1 MVVIS
6 AYFSGSE
13 TGMMTLNRY
22 RLRHMAKQGN
32 RSAKRVEK
40 LLRKPDRLI
49 SLVLIG
55 NNLVNI
61 LASAL
66 GTIVGMRLYGD
77 AGVAIATG
85 VLTFVVL
92 VFAEVL
98 PKTIAALYP
107 EKVAYP
113 SSFLL
118 APLQILMM
126 PLVWL
131 LNAITRMLMRM
142 MGIKTDIVVSGSL
155 SKEELRTIV
164 HESRSQISRRNQD
177 MLLSVLDLEKMTVD
191 DIMVPRS
198 EIIGI
203 DINDDWKSILRQLS
217 HSPHGRIVLY
227 RDSLDDAISMLRVRE
242 AWRLMSEKKEF
253 TKETMLRAADEI
265 YFVLEGTPL
274 STQLV
279 KFQRNKKKVGLV
291 VNEYGDIQGLVTVED
306 ILEEIV
312 GDFTT
317 SMSPT
322 LAEEVTPQ
330 NDGSVIIDGTAN
342 VREINKAFNWHLPED
357 DARTVNGV
365 ILEALEEI
373 PVAGTRVRIG
383 EYDIDILDVQDN
395 MIKQVKVFP
404 VKPLRE
410 CGGVKKRPGIRMLDR
425 DLLRK
430 QKLSFCLRYSHHRR
444 TNCTTVQRI
453 TLLHNAQYVT
463 WRNVIRF
470 HHCDGL
476 MHIRVQWY
484 VSFGDHF
491 NAKLTHNIQHRLQR
505 QLNTFNHR
513 GHIRVS
519 FISHFQR
526 TIQAINHRQQFV
538 DEFLQRE
545 FVSFFNIQFST
556 TTQVFHFGFYAQ
568 NAVTFTGLGFSQ
580 LSFEI
585 RNFFIA
591 RIHLLSRSF
600 WLNCLNLFVLIH
612 DNFFRGLPSG
622 VFCSLLLMNFSA
634 FFSHSSR

>member
-1 MVVIS
+1 MEHISTTTLIVTLLIMVVIS

-22 RLRHMAKQGN
+22 RLRHRAKQGN
-32 RSAKRVEK
+32 RQAKRVEK

-113 SSFLL
+113 SSVLL

-131 LNAITRMLMRM
+131 LNTITRLLMRM

-155 SKEELRTIV
+155 SKDELRTLV
-164 HESRSQISRRNQD
+164 NESRSQISRRNQD
-177 MLLSVLDLEKMTVD
+177 MLLSVLDLEKVSVD
-191 DIMVPRS
+191 DIMIPRN

-203 DINDDWKSILRQLS
+203 DINDDWKSIVRQLS

-242 AWRLMSEKKEF
+242 AWRLMAEKKEF

-265 YFVLEGTPL
+265 YYVPEGTPL
-274 STQLV
+274 STQLI

-330 NDGSVIIDGTAN
+330 NDGSVIIDGSAN

-357 DARTVNGV
+357 DARTVNGI

-383 EYDIDILDVQDN
+383 QYDINILDVQDN
-395 MIKQVKVFP
+395 MIKQVQVLP

-410 CGGVKKRPGIRMLDR
+410 
-425 DLLRK
+425 
-430 QKLSFCLRYSHHRR
+430 S
-444 TNCTTVQRI
+444 
-453 TLLHNAQYVT
+453 
-463 WRNVIRF
+463 
-470 HHCDGL
+470 
-476 MHIRVQWY
+476 
-484 VSFGDHF
+484 VSD
-491 NAKLTHNIQHRLQR
+491 Q
-505 QLNTFNHR
+505 
-513 GHIRVS
+513 
-519 FISHFQR
+519 
-526 TIQAINHRQQFV
+526 
-538 DEFLQRE
+538 
-545 FVSFFNIQFST
+545 
-556 TTQVFHFGFYAQ
+556 
-568 NAVTFTGLGFSQ
+568 
-580 LSFEI
+580 
-585 RNFFIA
+585 
-591 RIHLLSRSF
+591 
-600 WLNCLNLFVLIH
+600 
-612 DNFFRGLPSG
+612 
-622 VFCSLLLMNFSA
+622 
-634 FFSHSSR
+634 

>member
-22 RLRHMAKQGN
+22 RLRHRAKQGN
-32 RSAKRVEK
+32 RAARRVEK

-66 GTIVGMRLYGD
+66 GTIVGMRLYGN

-118 APLQILMM
+118 APLLILMM

-131 LNAITRMLMRM
+131 LNMVTRVLMRM
-142 MGIKTDIVVSGSL
+142 VGIKADVTISSAL
-155 SKEELRTIV
+155 SKDELRTIV
-164 HESRSQISRRNQD
+164 NESRSQISRRNQD
-177 MLLSVLDLEKMTVD
+177 MLLSVLDLEKVSVD
-191 DIMVPRS
+191 DIMVPRN
-198 EIIGI
+198 EIVGI
-203 DINDDWKSILRQLS
+203 DINDDWKAIVRQLT

-242 AWRLMSEKKEF
+242 AYRLMTEKNEF
-253 TKETMLRAADEI
+253 TKEVMLRAADEI
-265 YFVLEGTPL
+265 YYVPEGTPL

-291 VNEYGDIQGLVTVED
+291 VDEYGDIQGLVTVED

-317 SMSPT
+317 SMSPS

-330 NDGSVIIDGTAN
+330 NDGSVLIDGSAN
-342 VREINKAFNWHLPED
+342 IREINKAFNWHLPED
-357 DARTVNGV
+357 EARTMNGM

-373 PVAGTRVRIG
+373 PAAGTRVRIAQ
-383 EYDIDILDVQDN
+383 YDIDILDVQDN
-395 MIKQVKVFP
+395 MIKQVKVLP

-410 CGGVKKRPGIRMLDR
+410 
-425 DLLRK
+425 
-430 QKLSFCLRYSHHRR
+430 S
-444 TNCTTVQRI
+444 
-453 TLLHNAQYVT
+453 
-463 WRNVIRF
+463 
-470 HHCDGL
+470 
-476 MHIRVQWY
+476 
-484 VSFGDHF
+484 
-491 NAKLTHNIQHRLQR
+491 
-505 QLNTFNHR
+505 
-513 GHIRVS
+513 
-519 FISHFQR
+519 
-526 TIQAINHRQQFV
+526 
-538 DEFLQRE
+538 
-545 FVSFFNIQFST
+545 
-556 TTQVFHFGFYAQ
+556 
-568 NAVTFTGLGFSQ
+568 
-580 LSFEI
+580 
-585 RNFFIA
+585 IA
-591 RIHLLSRSF
+591 E
-600 WLNCLNLFVLIH
+600 
-612 DNFFRGLPSG
+612 
-622 VFCSLLLMNFSA
+622 
-634 FFSHSSR
+634 

>member
-1 MVVIS
+1 MVIS

-22 RLRHMAKQGN
+22 RLRHRAKQGN
-32 RSAKRVEK
+32 RAARRVEK

-66 GTIVGMRLYGD
+66 GTIVGMRLYGN

-118 APLQILMM
+118 APLLILMM

-131 LNAITRMLMRM
+131 LNMVTRVLMRM
-142 MGIKTDIVVSGSL
+142 VGIKADVTISSAL
-155 SKEELRTIV
+155 SKDELRTIV
-164 HESRSQISRRNQD
+164 NESRSQISRRNQD
-177 MLLSVLDLEKMTVD
+177 MLLSVLDLEKVSVD
-191 DIMVPRS
+191 DIMVPRN
-198 EIIGI
+198 EIVGI
-203 DINDDWKSILRQLS
+203 DINDDWKAIVRQLT

-242 AWRLMSEKKEF
+242 AYRLMTEKNEF
-253 TKETMLRAADEI
+253 TKEVMLRAADEI
-265 YFVLEGTPL
+265 YYVPEGTPL

-291 VNEYGDIQGLVTVED
+291 VDEYGDIQGLVTVED

-317 SMSPT
+317 SMSPS

-330 NDGSVIIDGTAN
+330 NDGSVLIDGSAN
-342 VREINKAFNWHLPED
+342 IREINKAFNWHLPED
-357 DARTVNGV
+357 EARTMNGM

-373 PVAGTRVRIG
+373 PATGTRVRI
-383 EYDIDILDVQDN
+383 EQYDIDILDVQDN
-395 MIKQVKVFP
+395 MIKQVKVLP

-410 CGGVKKRPGIRMLDR
+410 
-425 DLLRK
+425 
-430 QKLSFCLRYSHHRR
+430 S
-444 TNCTTVQRI
+444 
-453 TLLHNAQYVT
+453 
-463 WRNVIRF
+463 
-470 HHCDGL
+470 
-476 MHIRVQWY
+476 
-484 VSFGDHF
+484 
-491 NAKLTHNIQHRLQR
+491 
-505 QLNTFNHR
+505 
-513 GHIRVS
+513 
-519 FISHFQR
+519 
-526 TIQAINHRQQFV
+526 
-538 DEFLQRE
+538 
-545 FVSFFNIQFST
+545 
-556 TTQVFHFGFYAQ
+556 
-568 NAVTFTGLGFSQ
+568 
-580 LSFEI
+580 
-585 RNFFIA
+585 IA
-591 RIHLLSRSF
+591 E
-600 WLNCLNLFVLIH
+600 
-612 DNFFRGLPSG
+612 
-622 VFCSLLLMNFSA
+622 
-634 FFSHSSR
+634 

>member
-22 RLRHMAKQGN
+22 RLRHRAKQGN
-32 RSAKRVEK
+32 RAARRVEK

-66 GTIVGMRLYGD
+66 GTIVGMRLYGN

-118 APLQILMM
+118 APLLILMM

-131 LNAITRMLMRM
+131 LNMVTRVLMRM
-142 MGIKTDIVVSGSL
+142 VGIKADVTISSAL
-155 SKEELRTIV
+155 SKDELRTIV
-164 HESRSQISRRNQD
+164 NESRSQISRRNQD
-177 MLLSVLDLEKMTVD
+177 MLLSVLDLEKVSVD
-191 DIMVPRS
+191 DIMVPRN
-198 EIIGI
+198 EIVGI
-203 DINDDWKSILRQLS
+203 DINDDWKAIVRQLT

-242 AWRLMSEKKEF
+242 AYRLMTEKNEF
-253 TKETMLRAADEI
+253 TKEVMLRAADEI
-265 YFVLEGTPL
+265 YYVPEGTPL

-291 VNEYGDIQGLVTVED
+291 VDEYGDIQGLVTVED

-317 SMSPT
+317 SMSPS

-330 NDGSVIIDGTAN
+330 NDGSVLIDGSAN
-342 VREINKAFNWHLPED
+342 IREINKAFNWHLPED
-357 DARTVNGV
+357 EARTMNGM

-373 PVAGTRVRIG
+373 PAARARVRI
-383 EYDIDILDVQDN
+383 EQYDIDILDVQDN
-395 MIKQVKVFP
+395 MIKQVKVLP

-410 CGGVKKRPGIRMLDR
+410 
-425 DLLRK
+425 
-430 QKLSFCLRYSHHRR
+430 S
-444 TNCTTVQRI
+444 
-453 TLLHNAQYVT
+453 
-463 WRNVIRF
+463 
-470 HHCDGL
+470 
-476 MHIRVQWY
+476 
-484 VSFGDHF
+484 
-491 NAKLTHNIQHRLQR
+491 
-505 QLNTFNHR
+505 
-513 GHIRVS
+513 
-519 FISHFQR
+519 
-526 TIQAINHRQQFV
+526 
-538 DEFLQRE
+538 
-545 FVSFFNIQFST
+545 
-556 TTQVFHFGFYAQ
+556 
-568 NAVTFTGLGFSQ
+568 
-580 LSFEI
+580 
-585 RNFFIA
+585 IA
-591 RIHLLSRSF
+591 E
-600 WLNCLNLFVLIH
+600 
-612 DNFFRGLPSG
+612 
-622 VFCSLLLMNFSA
+622 
-634 FFSHSSR
+634 